1 MSTTWVTWVTW
12 VLPFLVFV
20 VFAAGWHAVL
30 TSLFLP

>member
-1 MSTTWVTWVTW
+1 MSTTWVTW

-20 VFAAGWHAVL
+20 VFEAGWHTVL